1 MKKAY
6 PLLLIALSLFLFAPK
21 TTTAQCLTWTS
32 PSPPSTYI
40 DFNNIFLG
48 APCDN
53 GSGCPFNEIT
63 DFEVFASEA
72 YSCNNFKAGGTYAFS
87 ICNGFGAG
95 TWVPE
100 FTIIAPSGAVDA
112 AGPGDG
118 DGCTI
123 TWTASENGTYT
134 IVINEA
140 GHCPGGP
147 NTNVGN
153 GNPALTCISGAPC
166 SGTACSAGVLTT
178 TVPVQA
184 CGPNA
189 TFSIATDGS
198 GVTPVNGGHGWYF
211 NDILGGTGGLPGGF
225 TLTNVPY
232 SGTFNADLNGVMS
245 GNSLPPLV
253 GTWVVKSVTYVLAS
267 NPSGTVCSTSADS
280 LIVSFSPTAP
290 PTVTVMDNGNSSAT
304 ATAAGGTSP
313 YSFLWSNG
321 QTSATATALPT
332 GDYSV
337 VVTDANGCTGMASV
351 SVVSGVVNG
360 AGLASISISPNPTN
374 GQFLVKMELNTVEN
388 VMISILDAT
397 GREVVKTTGT
407 TSDGQFSFDLG
418 GNPAGVYLMKISVGS
433 EFLTRKIVLQ

>member
-6 PLLLIALSLFLFAPK
+6 SLVFVLQFLLLFAPQ
-21 TTTAQCLTWTS
+21 TTMAQCLTWSS

-40 DFNNIFLG
+40 DFNTIFLG
-48 APCDN
+48 APCN
-53 GSGCPFNEIT
+53 SGSGCPFNEIT

-72 YSCNNFKAGGTYAFS
+72 YSCSNFKAGGTYAFS

-95 TWVPE
+95 SWVPE

-112 AGPGDG
+112 YGPGDG
-118 DGCTI
+118 DSCTI

-198 GVTPVNGGHGWYF
+198 EVTPVNGGHGWYF
-211 NDILGGTGGLPGGF
+211 NDLLGGTGGLPGGF

-232 SGTFNADLNGVMS
+232 SGTFNADLNGILS
-245 GNSLPPLV
+245 SNSLPPLA
-253 GTWVVKSVTYVLAS
+253 GTWVVKSVTYILAS
-267 NPSGTVCSTSADS
+267 NPSGTVCNTSADS

-290 PTVTVMDNGNSSAT
+290 PTVVVMDNGNGSAT

-321 QTSATATALPT
+321 QTTATATALPT

-351 SVVSGVVNG
+351 SVVSGVANI
-360 AGLASISISPNPTN
+360 ATLDELTISPNPTS
-374 GQFLVKMELNTVEN
+374 GQFLVKIELNSVEN
-388 VMISILDAT
+388 VVINILDVT
-397 GREVVKTTGT
+397 GREVDKKTGT
-407 TSDGQFSFDLG
+407 TSAGSFLFDLS
-418 GNPAGVYLMKISVGS
+418 GNPAGVYFMKISVAG
-433 EFLTRKIVLQ
+433 EFLTRKIVRH